1 MKHKI
6 LPGFLALAVVSAM
19 GMAPATVQA
28 AGIEDVKQNL
38 QGKGIIVAGNVSNLD
53 ELKQKLES
61 MGIDCSIPGWL
72 ESLCPE
78 LPGIGQPGDPDTPDN
93 NQPENPSVPD
103 DNQSENPGTPDNNQP
118 ENPSTPDGS
127 QPENPG
133 TPDNN
138 QPENPSVPD
147 TDTENANFVRQVVNL
162 VNQERAKA
170 GLSPVTADTSIQA
183 AAQVRAKEIEKSFSH
198 TRPDGSS
205 FSTALTQQG
214 VTYRGSGENIAWG
227 QKTPEQVMNGWMNS
241 DGHRANILNKNFTKI
256 GVGYHQNASGT
267 NYWTQLF
274 TY

>member
-19 GMAPATVQA
+19 GMATATVQA